1 MDSILKG
8 HAGKWIRRC
17 VLFILD
23 LCLIYLSL
31 RVAILM
37 RYENHVSA
45 GTLKNIYSAVPQL
58 LLVFGAC
65 SIVGRH
71 GSVSGLRRGGHVAG
85 DLHGPQLHL

>member
-45 GTLKNIYSAVPQL
+45 GTLKKRSGYVDGISNIEK
-58 LLVFGAC
+58 
-65 SIVGRH
+65 
-71 GSVSGLRRGGHVAG
+71 
-85 DLHGPQLHL
+85 

>member
-45 GTLKNIYSAVPQL
+45 GTLKNI
-58 LLVFGAC
+58 
-65 SIVGRH
+65 
-71 GSVSGLRRGGHVAG
+71 
-85 DLHGPQLHL
+85 